1 MMPERKPKTQ
11 ALPGD
16 LVQIT
21 APGHT
26 FRAAVAMVTE
36 THRWGV
42 GANILAIVDG
52 QAGEAYQ
59 RLRVGRGSRPDEFVI
74 VGAAQLMPPEVYKAR
89 LAAIETARLVGKDA
103 AQ

>member
-1 MMPERKPKTQ
+1 MPERKPQTQ

-36 THRWGV
+36 TYNWGV

-52 QAGEAYQ
+52 QTAEAYQ

-89 LAAIETARLVGKDA
+89 ATAIETARLAAKDA
-103 AQ
+103 AK